1 MERNRTRSPALGTQR
16 WEECRGHPRNS
27 VQSTYMLSR
36 YLEITYRV
44 TGEPCV
50 VRSNRDFSRVTLAD
64 LLAVLHTTGHS
75 FLFHKILFLVL
86 ALECPVPLAPCFQL
100 RAPLG
105 PSFASTRTHVCRTVT
120 SLQTRPQQQHLL
132 PGFKSQVCAKSR
144 DSLYGSELSHELPT

>member
-1 MERNRTRSPALGTQR
+1 MSSGKCLGVEKNRTRSPALGTQR
-16 WEECRGHPRNS
+16 WEEYRGRPRNS
-27 VQSTYMLSR
+27 VQSSYMLSR

-50 VRSNRDFSRVTLAD
+50 VRSNQDFSLVTLAD

-75 FLFHKILFLVL
+75 FLFRKILFLVL

-105 PSFASTRTHVCRTVT
+105 LNSGVQNCHLTPDTSPAAGST
-120 SLQTRPQQQHLL
+120 
-132 PGFKSQVCAKSR
+132 PG
-144 DSLYGSELSHELPT
+144 L